1 MANKLLELPQEHFIH
16 LQSLMTDQCTD
27 GEKPVS
33 ASLELISIGI
43 SDCQHRF
50 TFLLRLMEALFKLKV
65 VLLDLVILQLS
76 ATVVNSTR
84 GVLTTTGK
92 LVSETKTLTGTLNL
106 LAMIVK
112 AE

>member
-1 MANKLLELPQEHFIH
+1 
-16 LQSLMTDQCTD
+16 
-27 GEKPVS
+27 
-33 ASLELISIGI
+33 
-43 SDCQHRF
+43 
-50 TFLLRLMEALFKLKV
+50 
-65 VLLDLVILQLS
+65 LVILQLS

>member
-1 MANKLLELPQEHFIH
+1 
-16 LQSLMTDQCTD
+16 
-27 GEKPVS
+27 
-33 ASLELISIGI
+33 
-43 SDCQHRF
+43 
-50 TFLLRLMEALFKLKV
+50 MEALFKLKV